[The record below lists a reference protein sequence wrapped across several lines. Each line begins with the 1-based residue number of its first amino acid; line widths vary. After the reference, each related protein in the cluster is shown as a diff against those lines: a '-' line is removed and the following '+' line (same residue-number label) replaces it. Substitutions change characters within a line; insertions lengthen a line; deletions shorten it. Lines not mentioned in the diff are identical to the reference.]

1 MVAASNRIA
10 PVVMYRPHMRK
21 EWAVPLR
28 VTKTPSR
35 KGFKKGKEK
44 KVPIKL
50 KNQTQFEYEKVG
62 VKESKKNTRSLRERN
77 ESSPMTE
84 EDWRR

>member
-1 MVAASNRIA
+1 MGRSLEGYKNA
-10 PVVMYRPHMRK
+10 P
-21 EWAVPLR
+21 
-28 VTKTPSR
+28 PSR
-35 KGFKKGKEK
+35 KGKGKGK

-50 KNQTQFEYEKVG
+50 KNQAQFGYEKVG
-62 VKESKKNTRSLRERN
+62 VKESQKNTRSLCERN